1 MAKTRTDKA
10 QYRIE
15 PVGEPEGSGRLTLS
29 GDWRIGTIGGLAPR
43 LKSDLKPFDAIE
55 IDSSGL
61 EQLDTAGAYLLSA
74 VIGSRLSGDVFA
86 GQDNFRGLYDLVS
99 GRDLTVDEFHEDH
112 VRREDSQNPI
122 VRGMAKLGVGV
133 VANLT
138 IFSALLAFIGHT
150 VVTLI
155 ATIFNPWRLRLTPLV
170 SLMQRAGIEALPIVI
185 ASNLFIG
192 AVIAFLGAM
201 QLRQFGAQVFSIEL
215 VGIAELRELGPLIT
229 AVLLAGRSASSF
241 AAEIGAMKMNQ
252 EIDAMRVMGIDPYEA
267 LVLPRLIGL
276 VLMIPLITFVGSMA
290 GMIGGFSIIWTTLDY
305 GPPMIIQRTLD
316 YVDISHFF
324 VGMVKTPFY
333 AAAIA
338 IIGCHMG
345 MTVTE
350 DVISLGRQ
358 VTRAV
363 VQAIFA
369 IFVIDAVFALLFQGV
384 PAV

>member
-1 MAKTRTDKA
+1 MANKRNDKA
-10 QYRIE
+10 KYRIE
-15 PVGEPEGSGRLTLS
+15 PVGAQDGYGRLTLS
-29 GDWRIGTIGGLAPR
+29 GDWRIGNIGGIAPR
-43 LKSDLKPFDAIE
+43 LKGDLKAFSSIE
-55 IDSSGL
+55 VDFGAL

-74 VIGSRLSGDVFA
+74 VIGDRVRGEIFA

-112 VRREDSQNPI
+112 VRREESENPI
-122 VRGMAKLGVGV
+122 IRGLAKLGAGV
-133 VANLT
+133 AVNLA
-138 IFSALLAFIGHT
+138 IFTALLSFIGRT

-155 ATIFNPWRLRLTPLV
+155 ATIFNPLKLRLTPLV
-170 SLMQRAGIEALPIVI
+170 SLMQRAGLEAIPIVV

-201 QLRQFGAQVFSIEL
+201 QLSQFGAQVFSIEL

-290 GMIGGFSIIWTTLDY
+290 GMIGGFGIIWTTLDY
-305 GPPMIIQRTLD
+305 GPPMILQRTLD

-369 IFVIDAVFALLFQGV
+369 IFVIDAVFAILLQGI
-384 PAV
+384 PAQ

>member
-1 MAKTRTDKA
+1 MAHSRTDKA

-15 PVGEPEGSGRLTLS
+15 PVEEGDGYVRLILS
-29 GDWRIGTIGGLAPR
+29 GDWRVGTINGVALR
-43 LKSDLKPFDAIE
+43 LKADLKPHTSVEIE
-55 IDSSGL
+55 SSEL
-61 EQLDTAGAYLLSA
+61 SQLDTAGAYLLSA
-74 VIGSRLSGDVFA
+74 VIGDRVRGEIFT
-86 GQDNFRGLYDLVS
+86 GQENYRGLYDLVS

-112 VRREDSQNPI
+112 CRREDRQNPL
-122 VRGMAKLGVGV
+122 VRGLSKLGQGV
-133 VANLT
+133 VANLA
-138 IFSALLAFIGHT
+138 IFTALMAFVGRT
-150 VVTLI
+150 VVTVL
-155 ATIFNPWRLRLTPLV
+155 ASIFNPWRLRLTPLV

-267 LVLPRLIGL
+267 LVVPRLLGL
-276 VLMIPLITFVGSMA
+276 ILMIPLVTFIGAMA
-290 GMIGGFSIIWTTLDY
+290 GLAGGFGIIWSTLDY
-305 GPPMIIQRTLD
+305 GPPMIMQRTLD

>member
-1 MAKTRTDKA
+1 MASARNDKA

-15 PVGEPEGSGRLTLS
+15 PVGEQDGYGRLTLS
-29 GDWRIGTIGGLAPR
+29 GDWRVGTIGGIAPR
-43 LKSDLKPFDAIE
+43 LKSDLKPFSSIKVDSDA
-55 IDSSGL
+55 L
-61 EQLDTAGAYLLSA
+61 VQLDTAGAYLLSA
-74 VIGSRLSGDVFA
+74 VIGDRVRGEIFA

-112 VRREDSQNPI
+112 SRREDSQNPI
-122 VRGMAKLGVGV
+122 IRGVAKLGAGV
-133 VANLT
+133 VANLA
-138 IFSALLAFIGHT
+138 IFTALLSFIGRT

-155 ATIFNPWRLRLTPLV
+155 VTIFNPLKLRLTPLV
-170 SLMQRAGIEALPIVI
+170 SLMQRAGLEAIPIVV

-201 QLRQFGAQVFSIEL
+201 QLSQFGAQVFSIEL

-305 GPPMIIQRTLD
+305 GPPMIMQRTLD

-369 IFVIDAVFALLFQGV
+369 IFVIDAVFAILLQGI
-384 PAV
+384 PAQ

>member
-1 MAKTRTDKA
+1 MANKRNDKA
-10 QYRIE
+10 KYRIE
-15 PVGEPEGSGRLTLS
+15 PVGEQDGYGRLTLS
-29 GDWRIGTIGGLAPR
+29 GDWRIGNIGGIAPR
-43 LKSDLKPFDAIE
+43 LKGDLKAFSSIE
-55 IDSSGL
+55 VDSGAL

-74 VIGSRLSGDVFA
+74 VIGDRVRGEIFV

-112 VRREDSQNPI
+112 VRREESENPI
-122 VRGMAKLGVGV
+122 IRGLAKLGAGV
-133 VANLT
+133 AVNLA
-138 IFSALLAFIGHT
+138 IFTALLSFIGRT

-155 ATIFNPWRLRLTPLV
+155 ATIFNPLKLRLTPLV
-170 SLMQRAGIEALPIVI
+170 SLMQRAGLEAIPIVV

-201 QLRQFGAQVFSIEL
+201 QLSQFGAQVFSIEL

-290 GMIGGFSIIWTTLDY
+290 GMIGGFGIIWTTLDY
-305 GPPMIIQRTLD
+305 GPPMILQRTLD

-369 IFVIDAVFALLFQGV
+369 IFVIDAVFALLLQGV
-384 PAV
+384 PAQ